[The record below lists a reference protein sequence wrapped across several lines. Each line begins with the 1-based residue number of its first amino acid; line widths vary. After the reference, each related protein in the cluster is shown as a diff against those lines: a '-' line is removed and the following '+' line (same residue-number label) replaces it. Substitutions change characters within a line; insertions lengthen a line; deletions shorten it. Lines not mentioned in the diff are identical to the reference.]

1 MKSQKKIAAVLLIAA
16 CLGGYA
22 AAPVYAAPKAQ
33 NQVNRILNKLDRQR
47 DTQLR
52 QQSRNA
58 RTARQQ
64 QLREQA
70 RPARARQTPSAT
82 APPIC
87 RTSSAIRRKIR
98 KTPVRER
105 RKIESG
111 KTNGA
116 SRGKREAPFSYAQK
130 K

>member
-33 NQVNRILNKLDRQR
+33 NQDRR
-47 DTQLR
+47 G
-52 QQSRNA
+52 
-58 RTARQQ
+58 
-64 QLREQA
+64 
-70 RPARARQTPSAT
+70 PAIPITSPRARQTPSAT

-87 RTSSAIRRKIR
+87 RTSSAIRQKIR

-105 RKIESG
+105 RKIKSE

-116 SRGKREAPFSYAQK
+116 SRGKREAPFSYAPK
-130 K
+130 KMSGLSPLSAEK